1 MKTLKETENA
11 VPDGPDVIRTHDLPV
26 ISRAHHRAM
35 LRAQESSR
43 KFTLI
48 TTPPEFLIVVNTVQ
62 ESRAMLRGLSGI
74 AFLAL
79 LKPERSGP

>member
-1 MKTLKETENA
+1 
-11 VPDGPDVIRTHDLPV
+11 
-26 ISRAHHRAM
+26 M